1 MSETVYIKTDKN
13 IEVSKRM
20 VLIGDVADVY
30 CNDKKMENDIM
41 TSKLTSSELKEIL
54 AGVPMSYYMNS
65 STARQN
71 WSNIT
76 SFIGVLVGIVESPL
90 Y

>member
-1 MSETVYIKTDKN
+1 
-13 IEVSKRM
+13 
-20 VLIGDVADVY
+20 
-30 CNDKKMENDIM
+30 MENDIM

-54 AGVPMSYYMNS
+54 AGVSMSYYMNL